1 MTEQDS
7 RITSRSLEDSEA
19 PWLKPGTKAP
29 RSTEPT
35 TGSEAPPTLHE
46 PWQQYVGGWQIA
58 ILLITLFA
66 AILPGQPILS
76 RFLLLVFG
84 GVALF
89 LLTRKETWKDMY
101 WQEKWRRR
109 DLKRQLA
116 FQQPRV
122 EELESQLET
131 FHRTTLEELTQAKEV
146 QENLLPPDEMERPGI
161 RFAMHYRPSVSVG
174 GDLYDVIPL
183 TERFTACYLADASG
197 HGVGAALMSVMLK
210 FNIERLLDHLKV
222 AAEED
227 LLCEEVLQHFMAQL
241 NNALS
246 KSLQGGRFISLAL
259 VIVDSRSGNV
269 WAVNCGHNQPIHYS
283 NAHGDTHEWEV
294 LPNLVLGIMAEMEF
308 EVNRFALQPG
318 DKIVLYTDGITER
331 TNSAG
336 KEWGTHNLLHIVRE
350 NAHTEPCVLV
360 RHVILANKTFAG
372 AQEAEDDIAVM
383 VLEYT
388 GSTDLGVTS

>member
-19 PWLKPGTKAP
+19 PWLKPGRKAA

-66 AILPGQPILS
+66 AILPGQPIWS

-116 FQQPRV
+116 LQQPRV

-183 TERFTACYLADASG
+183 SERHTACYLADASG

-222 AAEED
+222 AAEEE

-283 NAHGDTHEWEV
+283 HAHGDTHEWEV